1 MREVLKRLAPVWL
14 TALYKNI
21 HRAGRML
28 SVRQDDVF
36 IVSYPKSG
44 NTWTRFLIANMLY
57 GEGASFS
64 NMEKLVPSI
73 YANSDKRLLALPSPR
88 FIKSHESFDP
98 RYQKV
103 ILIVRDPRDVAV
115 SYFHYLKKFRLVSDD
130 MDIKHFVVPFIK
142 GEFDNFGSWG
152 ENLGSWLG
160 ARGGDESLLILRYE
174 DMLADARGAL
184 VTIAT
189 FIGIAADEGKIDMA
203 VKNSSFESMRELE
216 QTQKPWRAV
225 RHERQDIPFIRSGQ
239 AGGWKNVL
247 SDDAAAL
254 IEEKWRTLM
263 ERFGYI

>member
-1 MREVLKRLAPVWL
+1 MRQIFKRLAPVWL
-14 TALYKNI
+14 AALYKN
-21 HRAGRML
+21 HFKVGRRL

-44 NTWTRFLIANMLY
+44 NTWTRFLIANLLC

-64 NMEKLVPSI
+64 NIETLVPDI
-73 YANSDKRLLALPSPR
+73 YGHSDKRLLALPSPR
-88 FIKSHESFDP
+88 YFKSHESFDP
-98 RYQKV
+98 RYKKV

-130 MDIKHFVVPFIK
+130 MDIEHFVVPFIRGK
-142 GEFDNFGSWG
+142 FDDFGSWG
-152 ENLGSWLG
+152 ENVGSWLG

-174 DMLADARGAL
+174 DMLADAKGAL
-184 VTIAT
+184 VTIAK
-189 FIGIAADEGKIDMA
+189 FIGLAVDDDKLDMA

-216 QTQKPWRAV
+216 QTQKPWRAL
-225 RHERQDIPFIRSGQ
+225 RHARQDILFMRSGQ

-247 SDDAAAL
+247 SDNAAAL
-254 IEEKWRTLM
+254 IEERWRTLM